1 MTPRNAQLNGGMA
14 VRTIAF
20 LNKKGGVGKT
30 STCHHLA
37 GTLARRNLR
46 ILLVDADPQAS
57 LTQGLLGPEVARVL
71 KPRETIAGLFDDS
84 CDVEMADLIRP
95 ATIPGVSLVAGSG
108 RMDRFNALEPWT
120 TGESQYILRDALGE
134 VAGDYDLALVDC
146 PPHIY
151 LCAWSAMVAAQGI
164 VVPLQAEDY
173 GAQGVAAIQ
182 DSIDH
187 VRAGANPRLVVLGFL
202 LTMFNK
208 SLAVHTNYA
217 ADLRAIYGGD
227 VFETNVPLAKDF
239 KEAVMLRKPVVE
251 YKPRSAAAKAIEA
264 LADELLARLDARVPS
279 KAKAG
284 AGAAPEG
291 GPEDEPQD
299 GPDADESR
307 RVA

>member
-1 MTPRNAQLNGGMA
+1 MH

-30 STCHHLA
+30 STCHHLS
-37 GTLARRNLR
+37 GTLARRGLR

-57 LTQGLLGPEVARVL
+57 LTQGLLGPEVARQL
-71 KPRETIAGLFDDS
+71 KARETIAGLFDDA
-84 CDVEMADLIRP
+84 CDVDMESLVRP
-95 ATIPGVSLVAGSG
+95 VNVKGVSLVAGSG

-134 VAGDYDLALVDC
+134 VAEDFDLALIDC

-151 LCAWSAMVAAQGI
+151 LCAWSAMVAAHGI

-182 DSIDH
+182 GSIDH
-187 VRAGANPRLVVLGFL
+187 VRAGANPKLAILGFL
-202 LTMFNK
+202 LTMYNK
-208 SLAVHTNYA
+208 SLAVHSGYA
-217 ADLRAIYGGD
+217 DDLRAIYGDD
-227 VFETNVPLAKDF
+227 VFETTVPLAKDF

-251 YKPRSAAAKAIEA
+251 YKPRSAASKAIEA
-264 LADELLARLDARVPS
+264 LADELVTRLDAKVP
-279 KAKAG
+279 AG
-284 AGAAPEG
+284 RS
-291 GPEDEPQD
+291 D
-299 GPDADESR
+299 DESR

>member
-1 MTPRNAQLNGGMA
+1 MLRRVTPEFMGVRL

-37 GTLARRNLR
+37 GTLARRGLR

-57 LTQGLLGPEVARVL
+57 LTQGLLGPEVARQL
-71 KPRETIAGLFDDS
+71 KPRETIAGLFDEA
-84 CDVEMADLIRP
+84 CDADMAGLVRP
-95 ATIPGVSLVAGSG
+95 IAAVPGVSLVAGSG
-108 RMDRFNALEPWT
+108 RMDRYNALEPWT
-120 TGESQYILRDALGE
+120 TGDSQYILRDALRG
-134 VAGDYDLALVDC
+134 VAAGFDLALIDC

-151 LCAWSAMVAAQGI
+151 LCAWSAMVAAHGI

-182 DSIDH
+182 GSIDH

-208 SLAVHTNYA
+208 SLAVHAGYA
-217 ADLRAIYGGD
+217 ADLRAIYGD
-227 VFETNVPLAKDF
+227 AVFETVVPHAKDF
-239 KEAVMLRKPVVE
+239 KEAVMLRKPVVG

-264 LADELLARLDARVPS
+264 LADELLARLEAR
-279 KAKAG
+279 AG
-284 AGAAPEG
+284 GS
-291 GPEDEPQD
+291 DET
-299 GPDADESR
+299 R

>member
-1 MTPRNAQLNGGMA
+1 

-37 GTLARRNLR
+37 GTLARRGLR

-57 LTQGLLGPEVARVL
+57 LTQGLLGPDVARTL
-71 KPRETIAGLFDDS
+71 RPRETIAALFDEA
-84 CDVEMADLIRP
+84 VEAEMESLIRP
-95 ATIPGVSLVAGSG
+95 IASVPNVSLVAGSG

-120 TGESQYILRDALGE
+120 TGDSQYVLRDALAE
-134 VAGDYDLALVDC
+134 VADAFDLALVDC

-187 VRAGANPRLVVLGFL
+187 VRAGANPRLAVLGFL
-202 LTMFNK
+202 LTMYNK
-208 SLAVHTNYA
+208 ALAVHSGYA
-217 ADLRAIYGGD
+217 ADLRAIYGND
-227 VFETNVPLAKDF
+227 VFENVVPHAKDF
-239 KEAVMLRKPVVE
+239 KEAVMLRKPVVA
-251 YKPRSAAAKAIEA
+251 YKPRSAASKAIDA
-264 LADELLARLDARVPS
+264 LADELLARLEARVPS
-279 KAKAG
+279 GTDAG
-284 AGAAPEG
+284 
-291 GPEDEPQD
+291 
-299 GPDADESR
+299 SR

>member
-1 MTPRNAQLNGGMA
+1 

-37 GTLARRNLR
+37 GTLGRRGLR

-57 LTQGLLGPEVARVL
+57 LTQGLLGPEAARQL
-71 KPRETIAGLFDDS
+71 KPRETIAGLFDDA
-84 CDVEMADLIRP
+84 CDAEMPGLVRP
-95 ATIPGVSLVAGSG
+95 VNVPGVALVAGSG

-120 TGESQYILRDALGE
+120 TGDAQYILRDALRE
-134 VAGDYDLALVDC
+134 VAGDFDLALIDC

-182 DSIDH
+182 GSIDH
-187 VRAGANPRLVVLGFL
+187 VRAGANPRLAVLGFL

-208 SLAVHTNYA
+208 SLAVHAGYA
-217 ADLRAIYGGD
+217 ADLRAIYGD
-227 VFETNVPLAKDF
+227 TVFDTVVPHAKDF
-239 KEAVMLRKPVVE
+239 KEAVMLRKPVVG

-264 LADELLARLDARVPS
+264 LADELLARLDARTS
-279 KAKAG
+279 
-284 AGAAPEG
+284 PETDT
-291 GPEDEPQD
+291 PTP
-299 GPDADESR
+299 R